1 MIRPVFV
8 VAVLALSAA
17 PAFADEP
24 HPMFTA
30 GETAY
35 KSFCG
40 HCHGLKMVNPG
51 TTTYDL
57 RKWPTNNPT
66 GFYSAV
72 RNGKGDMPAWSDI
85 LLPEEIDA
93 LWVYVATRGGTQPF
107 PAEAEVPPEVANAE
121 AATQ

>member
-1 MIRPVFV
+1 MTRHVFV
-8 VAVLALSAA
+8 VAVLALFGA
-17 PAFADEP
+17 PATADEP
-24 HPMFTA
+24 HPMFAA

-40 HCHGLKMVNPG
+40 HCHGLKMVNAG

-57 RKWPTNNPT
+57 RKWPTDNPT
-66 GFYSAV
+66 DFYNAV
-72 RNGKGDMPAWSDI
+72 RNGKGDMPAWGDV
-85 LLPEEIDA
+85 LFPEELDA

-121 AATQ
+121 AATE